1 MFLSLITSGIVIFE
15 AYLTYLTY
23 QYILMSQPDKYNTLI
38 IIQAVLFLIGL
49 ISYIF
54 KTLIQNK
61 TNEKIVKN
69 LKINIVAKI
78 SLTKSLEFQTNKKG
92 FYIAKL
98 IEKLNYFF
106 ERRPGNLFN
115 WIDHL
120 NLFWI
125 SFPVLIFIDWRVGL
139 ISSAISVINI
149 IIPIIMGHVTIKYMT
164 LAGEEMENF
173 DANLLM
179 MIDSYPSFY
188 FFNKQKE
195 FIKETIDE
203 NNKIIKKILK
213 NIKFNLISEFIIAG
227 SQILAYYLIIYVMG
241 HFILLV
247 YEKASASVGLV
258 AAVPVILQF
267 LTQSIKNIGLY
278 ISQYKSVKEL
288 AIEYET
294 SVPTTKIINSQSNYQ
309 FDHLEIRNLN
319 FSYEDNKPLFK
330 DLNLFFEKGKKY
342 ALIGPSGSGKSTLLN
357 LITKQ
362 LENYQGEI
370 ILNGINVKNI
380 DDSDYKETFIFL
392 DSQEFVFNDTV
403 YNNVSL
409 WTPDQEPR
417 AKKALDLA
425 SYSIEDLNLQLN
437 NENSNISSGQKQRIN
452 FARFFFTR
460 KNLLILD
467 EALANLDK
475 DNVANIEKNLF
486 DNSELTLINVTHHL
500 TNPEKYHKIY
510 KMEDLVWK

>member
-1 MFLSLITSGIVIFE
+1 
-15 AYLTYLTY
+15 
-23 QYILMSQPDKYNTLI
+23 
-38 IIQAVLFLIGL
+38 
-49 ISYIF
+49 
-54 KTLIQNK
+54 
-61 TNEKIVKN
+61 
-69 LKINIVAKI
+69 
-78 SLTKSLEFQTNKKG
+78 
-92 FYIAKL
+92 
-98 IEKLNYFF
+98 
-106 ERRPGNLFN
+106 
-115 WIDHL
+115 
-120 NLFWI
+120 
-125 SFPVLIFIDWRVGL
+125 
-139 ISSAISVINI
+139 
-149 IIPIIMGHVTIKYMT
+149 
-164 LAGEEMENF
+164 
-173 DANLLM
+173 
-179 MIDSYPSFY
+179 
-188 FFNKQKE
+188 
-195 FIKETIDE
+195 
-203 NNKIIKKILK
+203 
-213 NIKFNLISEFIIAG
+213 
-227 SQILAYYLIIYVMG
+227 MG